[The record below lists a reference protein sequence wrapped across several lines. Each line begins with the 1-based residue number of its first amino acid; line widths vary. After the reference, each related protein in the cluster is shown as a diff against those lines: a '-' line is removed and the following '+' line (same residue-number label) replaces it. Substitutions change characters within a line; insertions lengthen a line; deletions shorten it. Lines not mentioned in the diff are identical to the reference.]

1 MSRISRDPVTR
12 MAALARLRL
21 SEAETDQMTRDL
33 DQILD
38 YVATLEELDTQGIEP
53 TAHAIP
59 LATTPLRADEAVPGL
74 DPELVVATAPHS
86 EGFAFV
92 VPKVIDGEDT

>member
-1 MSRISRDPVTR
+1 

-21 SEAETDQMTRDL
+21 SEDETDRMAHDL

-38 YVATLEELDTQGIEP
+38 YVATLEDLDTQGIEP

-59 LATTPLRADEAVPGL
+59 LATPLRPDKAVP
-74 DPELVVATAPHS
+74 ATM
-86 EGFAFV
+86 ETV
-92 VPKVIDGEDT
+92 REVLNQDGELTIKLESSDSRSE